1 MVMYFPGAG
10 VISDISTAAER
21 GGFYGVFSLGTM
33 VIATYL
39 SCHNTNCNLDR
50 TYSWSS
56 DRRCVSSRTW
66 MEVIISNLGF
76 LVCITNSYE
85 VFILVFVYCGLVVPL
100 STLVVGLRIDLF
112 LAETSSSI
120 TGSFPKHCQ
129 GVSIHIPKW
138 FILQLYSLSGV
149 KQ

>member
-112 LAETSSSI
+112 LAETSSY
-120 TGSFPKHCQ
+120 Q
-129 GVSIHIPKW
+129 
-138 FILQLYSLSGV
+138 LQVPSRNIAKASAFTFQSGLYSNYTHCRA
-149 KQ
+149 